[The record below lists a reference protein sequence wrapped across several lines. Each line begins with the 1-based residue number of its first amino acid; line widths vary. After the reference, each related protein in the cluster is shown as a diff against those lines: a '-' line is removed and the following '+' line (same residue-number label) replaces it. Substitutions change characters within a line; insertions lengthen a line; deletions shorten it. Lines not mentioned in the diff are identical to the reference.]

1 MTLGSS
7 VTVRL
12 ALALAGFTA
21 ALPAQAQEELAD
33 LEGLLEEKVVT
44 SASKTAETARAA
56 PATSTTITAEQL
68 RRYGIRTVDE
78 AIRFLGVGATTNE
91 SQRQPDFGARGVLLH
106 SDRNNHV
113 LILVDGHRIN
123 EQVSAAGLIDRG
135 LGVPIELIDHIEVI
149 LGPGSVLYGSSA
161 MLGVIN
167 VVTKRAQEHEGL
179 WVGAETEPLSLY
191 RGNVGMGYVLGERAG
206 LTLHLEAYRYQDSL
220 DLPVVDDGLDGINGE
235 PIIWGGE
242 WENNEHQ
249 GFSAYSRLDL
259 DALQLTLRTGL
270 SERNNP
276 HILFDN
282 DNPDAGDQDR
292 WLSLDARWSKVLSS
306 EVELMARVYGDST
319 DTSLEQRASFPQFC
333 LPGQLS
339 GCDTSIEGKAL
350 SAGGELQTRFDWLA
364 DDSLKTLLGAQLL
377 VRHVV
382 FGVNIVDNE
391 TQANPGTAAF
401 FDRVEQTLGVYA
413 QHEVKLGADWV
424 VNGGARFDTAPGFG
438 SALSPRFAAAYSSWE
453 GATFKVVYSRAFR
466 GPNAAER
473 GLEHPLL
480 ILKSQ
485 DLEAEKVT
493 SVEGSYEQRLGSQR
507 LLLNV
512 FHTEWDN
519 LLRLSR
525 VSADVEAAFAFM
537 YPTIG
542 VKRDQRHLHLAF
554 TTEVEPLEERDFTV
568 IGTYRKRAV
577 AREAFDALVRLF
589 EWLGHRERAPERV
602 PYTAWRRFRQ
612 IPSSVDEPLIQL
624 LRGESLDLL
633 EALIMLLVD
642 KPAARRDGSE
652 VQECLRTLKRFA
664 GTEGARLRRL
674 MALTGADYVPQ
685 EERDQAEIRAGFDG
699 AVDD

>member
-7 VTVRL
+7 VAARL
-12 ALALAGFTA
+12 ALALAGLIV
-21 ALPAQAQEELAD
+21 ALPARAQEELAD

-413 QHEVKLGADWV
+413 QHEVKLCAFFYLLHQVLFWTLAGGLLGRSLAADPV
-424 VNGGARFDTAPGFG
+424 QV
-438 SALSPRFAAAYSSWE
+438 
-453 GATFKVVYSRAFR
+453 
-466 GPNAAER
+466 
-473 GLEHPLL
+473 
-480 ILKSQ
+480 
-485 DLEAEKVT
+485 
-493 SVEGSYEQRLGSQR
+493 
-507 LLLNV
+507 
-512 FHTEWDN
+512 
-519 LLRLSR
+519 
-525 VSADVEAAFAFM
+525 ADVGTGSRRPCADGLWHARS
-537 YPTIG
+537 P
-542 VKRDQRHLHLAF
+542 
-554 TTEVEPLEERDFTV
+554 EED
-568 IGTYRKRAV
+568 G
-577 AREAFDALVRLF
+577 
-589 EWLGHRERAPERV
+589 
-602 PYTAWRRFRQ
+602 
-612 IPSSVDEPLIQL
+612 
-624 LRGESLDLL
+624 
-633 EALIMLLVD
+633 M
-642 KPAARRDGSE
+642 RRDS
-652 VQECLRTLKRFA
+652 R
-664 GTEGARLRRL
+664 
-674 MALTGADYVPQ
+674 
-685 EERDQAEIRAGFDG
+685 
-699 AVDD
+699 